1 MVLLAVASG
10 QERGSEMAYGLAGH
24 WEGANSDVFFFFSF
38 SVCAYFF
45 IYNYF
50 ILAYPERGDS
60 DLAACVGWLTLPP
73 PLPALVG
80 ARK

>member
-1 MVLLAVASG
+1 MCL
-10 QERGSEMAYGLAGH
+10 EPGSEMAYGLAGRR
-24 WEGANSDVFFFFSF
+24 EGASSGGGFFFLLH
-38 SVCAYFF
+38 VCLFF
-45 IYNYF
+45 YIYNYF

-60 DLAACVGWLTLPP
+60 DLAACVGWLALPP